1 MLNRIPYH
9 ILSAVLVGIVAVG
22 ALAAVPT
29 SRAQGIE
36 LGGGP
41 SIGLPTDYV
50 SWTAQA
56 VPESVSP
63 GRATIVRFNARIEG
77 PGNWKMYALDQNM
90 PDRSTGA
97 RPYGVSISAP
107 RMPAGLSMR
116 DRFGQSP
123 PEEGYD
129 VNFDLTLTWFHEEA
143 SFSAIV
149 DVDSL
154 MDGSGVASAGGTLGF
169 DAHVRYQICS
179 DEYGVCLRPETATV
193 PVSLTLSDAEAARG
207 ATVADLAAVTAAEP
221 AGSFGD
227 GEPYRDGSTDGL
239 FAFLLLAVG
248 AGLVSLLTP
257 CVFPMIPLTVSYF
270 TKHADNRATS
280 VRLAGAYGLA
290 IIGTFTI
297 IGVIVAAVFGAAGA
311 QTIASNPWVN
321 LFIAGVLVAFAL
333 SLLGLFELRLPSAFV
348 NKANALGERTGGTG
362 GVVFMGLTLTL
373 VSFSCTAPFVAGLL
387 AAAAGGSWLFPI
399 AGMVVYSATFAFPF
413 VLFALFPNAL
423 QRLPKSGS
431 WMQSVKVVLGFVEL
445 AAAVKF
451 LSNADLV
458 FGWGVLSRPLG
469 IAFIVVVFLLA
480 GMYLIGTLRLEHEA
494 PRESVGAGRLMAG
507 IMFFMVA
514 LYMVPGLF
522 GAPLNALDAY
532 LPPRQ
537 STDVG
542 LFNALGGPAGEAVP
556 GADDGW
562 HVDDIEGAVAEATR
576 RGVPILVDFTGY
588 TCTNCRAMEANV
600 FPRPSV
606 AERLE
611 RDFVRLKLYTDGPE
625 RGDEFH
631 RYQLRLTGIVALPTY
646 AVVAP
651 DGETLIQRSFGMMN
665 VEEFAAFLDNG
676 IARFRRVVDSLPG

>member
-1 MLNRIPYH
+1 MSKPLPYR
-9 ILSAVLVGIVAVG
+9 LSLALQFLLVLVG
-22 ALAAVPT
+22 ALGSAAPV
-29 SRAQGIE
+29 SHAQGFD

-41 SIGLPTDYV
+41 SIGLPSDYV

-56 VPESVSP
+56 MPDVVSP
-63 GRATIVRFNARIEG
+63 GRSAIVHFDATIEG
-77 PGNWKMYALDQNM
+77 PGDWKMYALDQNM

-97 RPYGVSISAP
+97 RPYGVVISAP
-107 RMPAGLSMR
+107 GMPTGLTMR
-116 DRFGQSP
+116 DRFGQSTP
-123 PEEGYD
+123 HEGYD
-129 VNFDLTLTWFHEEA
+129 VNFDLTLTYFREGA
-143 SFSAIV
+143 SFSAII

-154 MDGSGVASAGGTLGF
+154 MTPTDGALEF
-169 DAHVRYQICS
+169 DARVRYQICS
-179 DEYGVCLRPETATV
+179 DEFGVCLRPETANV
-193 PVSLTLSDAEAARG
+193 PVSLTLVDAGAERG
-207 ATVADLAAVTAAEP
+207 ATEADLAAVTAAEP
-221 AGSFGD
+221 AGTFGD

-239 FAFLLLAVG
+239 LAFLLLAVG
-248 AGLVSLLTP
+248 AGLASLLTP

-280 VRLAGAYGLA
+280 VRLAGAYGVA
-290 IIGTFTI
+290 IIGTFTV
-297 IGVIVAAVFGAAGA
+297 IGAIMAAVFGAAGA

-321 LFIAGVLVAFAL
+321 LFIAAVLVAFAL
-333 SLLGLFELRLPSAFV
+333 SLLGLFELRLPSGFV
-348 NKANALGERTGGTG
+348 NKANALGERTGGIG
-362 GVVFMGLTLTL
+362 GVLFMGLTLTL

-399 AGMVVYSATFAFPF
+399 AGMVVYAATFAAPF

-469 IAFIVVVFLLA
+469 IAFIVVVFLMA
-480 GMYLIGTLRLEHEA
+480 GMYLIGTLRLAHEA
-494 PRESVGAGRLMAG
+494 PRESVGAGRLVAG
-507 IMFFMVA
+507 ILFFMVA

-542 LFNALGGPAGEAVP
+542 LFNALGGPAGEAVA

-562 HVDDIEGAVAEATR
+562 FVDDIEAAVVEATQ

-606 AERLE
+606 SERLD

-651 DGETLIQRSFGMMN
+651 DGETLIQRSFGMMD
-665 VEEFAAFLDNG
+665 VEEFASFLDNG
-676 IARFRRVVDSLPG
+676 LARFQRTMNSRRG